1 MMALPCLSLSTSP
14 ASRSTAK
21 WADIVG
27 LETGKCSASS
37 PADYRALA
45 KQLQHLPASRV
56 GEGLEHGAHI

>member
-1 MMALPCLSLSTSP
+1 MMVLPCLSLSTSP

-21 WADIVG
+21 WADMVG

-37 PADYRALA
+37 PADLGPWRSSCST
-45 KQLQHLPASRV
+45 LPASRV

>member
-1 MMALPCLSLSTSP
+1 MALPCLLLSTSP

-37 PADYRALA
+37 PADLGPW
-45 KQLQHLPASRV
+45 KKLQHLAASRV
-56 GEGLEHGAHI
+56 GERLEHGVHI